1 MTDLGGLVDQDVTFD
16 DDKMVNWQV
25 REDQVDLVAHHDR

>member
-1 MTDLGGLVDQDVTFD
+1 MTDLEGLVDQDVTFD

-25 REDQVDLVAHHDR
+25 REDQVDLVVHHDR